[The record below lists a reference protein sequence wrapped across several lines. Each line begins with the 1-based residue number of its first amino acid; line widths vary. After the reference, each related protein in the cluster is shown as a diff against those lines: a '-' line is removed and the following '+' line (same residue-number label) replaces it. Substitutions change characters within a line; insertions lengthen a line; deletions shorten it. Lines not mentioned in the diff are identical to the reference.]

1 MCIQYNT
8 ELLYAVHSHHRELT
22 ADVLF
27 PINLQCRK
35 VLSFHGNTEAFP
47 AVPTGQNS
55 FSVPKHQNFQ
65 LVWVVCRR
73 DTAQYYLSTEDEAN
87 RHDTLYG
94 RSTKGEELYRLEAQK
109 HLHIHG
115 IPIH

>member
-1 MCIQYNT
+1 MRKILYITSLLT
-8 ELLYAVHSHHRELT
+8 ETY
-22 ADVLF
+22 
-27 PINLQCRK
+27 
-35 VLSFHGNTEAFP
+35 
-47 AVPTGQNS
+47 
-55 FSVPKHQNFQ
+55 Q

-73 DTAQYYLSTEDEAN
+73 DTAQYYLSMEDEAN

-115 IPIH
+115 IPVPATVNNALYTGIIRHIQNRVTKLNFTSGNSFC